1 MKTLKILREE
11 DISMGFRSPDD
22 ARTVAMP
29 LCSICKNIETK
40 GRCKA
45 FGERPMVYR
54 NRESYD
60 CPYIELDVNCISFSC
75 FSELYPDIAKR
86 LNEKNS

>member
-11 DISMGFRSPDD
+11 DISMGFRSPEG

-29 LCSICKNIETK
+29 LCSICKNIEFN

-45 FGERPMVYR
+45 FGELPMVYR

-60 CPYIELDVNCISFSC
+60 CPHVDPDVNCISFPC
-75 FSELYPDIAKR
+75 FAELYPDAAKR
-86 LNEKNS
+86 LTEKNS

>member
-29 LCSICKNIETK
+29 LCSI
-40 GRCKA
+40 
-45 FGERPMVYR
+45 
-54 NRESYD
+54 
-60 CPYIELDVNCISFSC
+60 
-75 FSELYPDIAKR
+75 
-86 LNEKNS
+86 